1 MSSQQHSLQPFNT
14 FNLDV
19 SAQNIVVATTAAALS
34 AAWQESQRQKQPV
47 VLIGEG
53 SNILFLKDFNGT
65 AIVNRIK
72 GITVTESERSW
83 HLHVGAG
90 ENWHQLV
97 KYTLEHALPGL
108 ENMAMIPGCTGSAPI
123 QNIGAY
129 GVELKDVCEYVDI
142 VHLPEGNISRLSAQT
157 CQFGYR
163 DSIFKHQYQSG
174 YAIVAVGL
182 ILKKQW
188 SPVITY
194 GDLSQLS
201 PATVTPV
208 QVFDAVCAMRSS
220 KLPNPAETGNAGSF
234 FKNPVVA
241 AEQAAVIAAAWPDV
255 PRYPQADGSVK
266 LAAGWLIDRCDLK
279 GYTVG
284 GAAVHQHQALVL
296 INKNRATSDDIV
308 ALAHEVRQRVGQ
320 KFNVW
325 LEPEVRFIGAEGEQ
339 DAVGVIA

>member
-1 MSSQQHSLQPFNT
+1 MSSQQHSLKPFNT
-14 FNLDV
+14 FNLDRF
-19 SAQNIVVATTAAALS
+19 AQELIIATTPEALS
-34 AAWQESQRQKQPV
+34 AAWQESQLRQQPV
-47 VLIGEG
+47 LLIGEG
-53 SNILFLKDFNGT
+53 SNILFLDDFQGK
-65 AIVNRIK
+65 AIINRIK
-72 GITVTESERSW
+72 GIAVKEGAEAW

-97 KYTLEHALPGL
+97 KYTLEKGLPGL

-129 GVELKDVCEYVDI
+129 GVELKSICEYVD
-142 VHLPEGNISRLSAQT
+142 VLHLATGEIERLPTEA

-163 DSIFKHQYQSG
+163 DSIFKHKYQYG

-182 ILKKQW
+182 ILNKKWQ
-188 SPVITY
+188 PVLSY
-194 GDLSQLS
+194 GDLGKLS
-201 PATVTPV
+201 PQTATP
-208 QVFDAVCAMRSS
+208 QQIFDTVCQMRSS
-220 KLPNPAETGNAGSF
+220 KLPDPAKTGNAGSF
-234 FKNPVVA
+234 FKNPVVSV
-241 AEQAAVIAAAWPDV
+241 EQANAIMAAWPDA

-279 GYTVG
+279 GFAIG
-284 GAAVHQHQALVL
+284 GAAVHQQQALVL
-296 INKNRATSDDIV
+296 INQHQATSGDIV

-325 LEPEVRFIGAEGEQ
+325 LEPEVRFIGAQGEQ